1 MIARNAPSP
10 APSCRALQ
18 IAAPS
23 AVCHCIPAFSLLSR
37 LCDSPFLPHLVMR
50 GLVNG
55 AAKVDVRASLCACGS

>member
-1 MIARNAPSP
+1 MIVRNSPSP

-18 IAAPS
+18 IEPPS
-23 AVCHCIPAFSLLSR
+23 AVCHCFPASSLLSR
-37 LCDSPFLPHLVMR
+37 LCDSPFLPHLVTR